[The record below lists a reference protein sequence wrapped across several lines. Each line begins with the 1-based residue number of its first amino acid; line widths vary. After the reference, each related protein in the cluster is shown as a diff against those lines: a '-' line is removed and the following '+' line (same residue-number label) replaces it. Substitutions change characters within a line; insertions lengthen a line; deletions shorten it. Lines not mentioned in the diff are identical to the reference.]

1 MNRPPQIRF
10 IVTWHFVTIKGY
22 GYVLYLYFSRFP
34 ASRYV
39 EVFRGRLKLHEV
51 QAIALENLSV
61 ISAPR
66 PAWVTRLRG
75 V

>member
-1 MNRPPQIRF
+1 
-10 IVTWHFVTIKGY
+10 
-22 GYVLYLYFSRFP
+22 LYLYFSRFP